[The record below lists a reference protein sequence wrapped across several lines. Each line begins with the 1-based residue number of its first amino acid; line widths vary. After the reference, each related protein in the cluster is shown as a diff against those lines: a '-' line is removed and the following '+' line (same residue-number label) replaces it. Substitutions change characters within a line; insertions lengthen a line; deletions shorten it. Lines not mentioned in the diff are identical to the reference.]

1 MYLKVLCLNTKI
13 GEKFLVVINNM
24 VIANIVQAVTM
35 GLRQELARDKTV
47 MLLGEDIGRNGGVFR
62 ATDGLQ
68 AEFGADRVVDTP
80 LAELGIIGVSI
91 GLAVNGM
98 RPVAEIQFSGFV
110 YSAFDQLLSHASRIR
125 MRSRGRYSCPM
136 VLRAPYGGGI
146 RALELHC
153 ESGESLFSNI
163 PGLKMV
169 VPSNPYDTKGLLAAA
184 IREQDP
190 VIFYEPMRIYRAIKQ
205 DIPEEE
211 YFVPIGKAN
220 VVQQGDDLTLIAW
233 GAMLKTCTDAIEKLN
248 SKYSVELIDLRTINP
263 YDAETVIA
271 SVKKTGRCV
280 IAHEAVKTCGFAAEL
295 IAAINEKALLSLEAP
310 VVRVTSPD
318 VPFPLAKLENYYLP
332 DVNRV
337 LKGIEKVMG
346 F

>member
-1 MYLKVLCLNTKI
+1 M
-13 GEKFLVVINNM
+13 VV
-24 VIANIVQAVTM
+24 ANIVQAVTM
-35 GLRQELARDKTV
+35 GLRQELARDKNV
-47 MLLGEDIGRNGGVFR
+47 IVLGEDVGLNGGVFR

-68 AEFGADRVVDTP
+68 KEFGPNRVIDTP
-80 LAELGIIGVSI
+80 LAELGIVGVSI

-98 RPVAEIQFSGFV
+98 KPVAEIQFSGFL
-110 YSAFDQLLSHASRIR
+110 YSTFDQLLSHAGRIR
-125 MRSRGRYSCPM
+125 MRSRGRFTCPL
-136 VLRAPYGGGI
+136 VVRAPYGGGI

-153 ESGESLFSNI
+153 ESGEAMFSHI

-184 IREQDP
+184 IRDPDP

-211 YFVPIGKAN
+211 YIVPIGKAN
-220 VVQQGDDLTLIAW
+220 VVQEGDDLTLIAW
-233 GAMLKTCTDAIEKLN
+233 GAMVKTCQEAIEKIN

-263 YDAETVIA
+263 YDAEAVIS

-280 IAHEAVKTCGFAAEL
+280 IAHEAIRTCGFAAEL
-295 IAAINEKALLSLEAP
+295 IASINEKALLSLHAP

-318 VPFPLAKLENYYLP
+318 VPLPLAKLEGYFLP

-337 LKGIEKVMG
+337 LKGIEKVMS

>member
-1 MYLKVLCLNTKI
+1 
-13 GEKFLVVINNM
+13 LVKM
-24 VIANIVQAVTM
+24 VVANIVQAVTM
-35 GLRQELARDKTV
+35 GLRQELARDKNV
-47 MLLGEDIGRNGGVFR
+47 VVLGEDVGVNGGVFR

-68 AEFGADRVVDTP
+68 KEFGPERVIDTP
-80 LAELGIIGVSI
+80 LAELGIVGISI
-91 GLAVNGM
+91 GMAVNGL
-98 RPVAEIQFSGFV
+98 RPVAEIQFSGFM
-110 YSAFDQLLSHASRIR
+110 YAAFDQLLTHAGRIR
-125 MRSRGRYSCPM
+125 MRSRGRYSCPL
-136 VLRAPYGGGI
+136 VVRAPYGGGI

-153 ESGESLFSNI
+153 ESGEALFSHI

-169 VPSNPYDTKGLLAAA
+169 IPSNPYDTKGLLASA
-184 IREQDP
+184 IRDPDP

-205 DIPEEE
+205 DIPEKE

-220 VVQQGDDLTLIAW
+220 VAQEGDDLTLIVW
-233 GAMLKTCTDAIEKLN
+233 GAMIKTCQDAIEKLN
-248 SKYSVELIDLRTINP
+248 NKYSVELIDLRTINP
-263 YDAETVIA
+263 YDAETIIS

-280 IAHEAVKTCGFAAEL
+280 IVHEAIRTSGFAAEL

-318 VPFPLAKLENYYLP
+318 VPFPLAKLENTFLP

-337 LKGIEKVMG
+337 IKGIEKVMG

>member
-1 MYLKVLCLNTKI
+1 M
-13 GEKFLVVINNM
+13 VV
-24 VIANIVQAVTM
+24 ANIVQAVTM
-35 GLRQELARDKTV
+35 GLRQELARDKNV
-47 MLLGEDIGRNGGVFR
+47 VVLGEDVGVNGGVFR

-68 AEFGADRVVDTP
+68 KEFGPERVIDTP
-80 LAELGIIGVSI
+80 LAELGIVGISI
-91 GLAVNGM
+91 GMAVNGL
-98 RPVAEIQFSGFV
+98 RPVAEIQFSGFM
-110 YSAFDQLLSHASRIR
+110 YAAFDQLLTHAGRIR
-125 MRSRGRYSCPM
+125 MRSRGRYSCPL
-136 VLRAPYGGGI
+136 VVRAPYGGGI

-153 ESGESLFSNI
+153 ESGEALFSHI

-169 VPSNPYDTKGLLAAA
+169 IPSNPYDTKGLLASA
-184 IREQDP
+184 IRDPDP

-205 DIPEEE
+205 DIPEKE

-220 VVQQGDDLTLIAW
+220 VAQEGDDLTLIVW
-233 GAMLKTCTDAIEKLN
+233 GAMIKTCQDAIEKLN
-248 SKYSVELIDLRTINP
+248 NKYSVELIDLRTINP
-263 YDAETVIA
+263 YDAETIIS

-280 IAHEAVKTCGFAAEL
+280 IVHEAIRTSGFAAEL

-318 VPFPLAKLENYYLP
+318 VPFPLAKLENTFLP

-337 LKGIEKVMG
+337 IKGIEKVMG

>member
-1 MYLKVLCLNTKI
+1 M
-13 GEKFLVVINNM
+13 VV
-24 VIANIVQAVTM
+24 ATIVQAVTM
-35 GLRQELARDKTV
+35 GLRQELSRDKNV
-47 MLLGEDIGRNGGVFR
+47 IILGEDIGVNGGVFR

-68 AEFGADRVVDTP
+68 KEFGPDRVIDTP
-80 LAELGIIGVSI
+80 LAELGIVGASI

-98 RPVAEIQFSGFV
+98 RPVAEIQFSGFM
-110 YSAFDQLLSHASRIR
+110 YSAFDQLLSHAARIR
-125 MRSRGRYSCPM
+125 TRSRGRYSCPI
-136 VLRAPYGGGI
+136 VVRAPYGTGI

-153 ESGESLFSNI
+153 ESGEAIYSHV

-169 VPSNPYDTKGLLAAA
+169 IPSNPYDTKGLLAAA
-184 IREQDP
+184 IRDNDP

-220 VVQQGDDLTLIAW
+220 VVKEGDDLTLIAW
-233 GAMLKTCTDAIEKLN
+233 GAMLKTCSDAIEKLN
-248 SKYSVELIDLRTINP
+248 NKYCVELIDLRTINP

-280 IAHEAVKTCGFAAEL
+280 IAHEAIRTCGFAAEL
-295 IAAINEKALLSLEAP
+295 IASINEKALLNLEAP

-318 VPFPLAKLENYYLP
+318 VPVPLAKLENYFLP
-332 DVNRV
+332 DVNRII
-337 LKGIEKVMG
+337 KGIEKVMS

>member
-1 MYLKVLCLNTKI
+1 M
-13 GEKFLVVINNM
+13 VV
-24 VIANIVQAVTM
+24 ANIVQAVTM
-35 GLRQELARDKTV
+35 GLRQELSRDRNV
-47 MLLGEDIGRNGGVFR
+47 VVLGEDVGLNGGVFR

-68 AEFGADRVVDTP
+68 KEFGPDRVIDTP
-80 LAELGIIGVSI
+80 LAELGIIGASI

-110 YSAFDQLLSHASRIR
+110 YSAFDQLLSHAARIR
-125 MRSRGRYSCPM
+125 ARSRGRFSCPL
-136 VLRAPYGGGI
+136 VLRTPYGAGI

-153 ESGESLFSNI
+153 ESGEAIFSHV

-184 IREQDP
+184 IRDPDP

-205 DIPEEE
+205 DIPEDE

-220 VVQQGDDLTLIAW
+220 VVQEGDDLTLIAW
-233 GAMLKTCTDAIEKLN
+233 GAMLKTCQDAVEKLN
-248 SKYSVELIDLRTINP
+248 GKYSVELIDLRTINP
-263 YDAETVIA
+263 YDAETVIS

-280 IAHEAVKTCGFAAEL
+280 IAHEAIRTCGFAAEL
-295 IAAINEKALLSLEAP
+295 IAAINEKALLSLHAP
-310 VVRVTSPD
+310 VERVTSPD
-318 VPFPLAKLENYYLP
+318 VPVPFAKLEGYFLP
-332 DVNRV
+332 DVNRII
-337 LKGIEKVMG
+337 KGIEKVMG